1 MATLSAQSETDICN
15 QALSL
20 SGNDR
25 IINIG
30 DADDER
36 ARVCALLYP
45 RARDEV
51 VGDPDV
57 DWNIASARAQLS
69 ELTPVPAFG
78 WAHKF
83 TLPADIVR
91 VRSQVTSSGDEKDI
105 KWEREGDVILTDEP
119 ECFLLYIKKV
129 TDPVKFPP
137 ILYEAIYT
145 KLAAKLATRLSENPG
160 MASDL
165 LNLYLN
171 DVLPRARSFNSAESF
186 VKGEDGNEDWIDAG
200 R

>member
-20 SGNDR
+20 TGNDS
-25 IINIG
+25 IVSLTEDN
-30 DADDER
+30 DK
-36 ARVCALLYP
+36 ARVCALMYP
-45 RARDEV
+45 RTRDEV
-51 VGDPDV
+51 VGDPSV

-69 ELTPVPAFG
+69 ELTPIPAFG
-78 WAHKF
+78 WAHQF
-83 TLPADIVR
+83 TLPADIIR
-91 VRSQVTSSGDEKDI
+91 IRSQVTSSGDEKDI
-105 KWEREGDVILTDEP
+105 KWEREEDVILTDESV
-119 ECFLLYIKKV
+119 CYILYIKLI

-145 KLAAKLATRLSENPG
+145 KLAAKLATRLSLNPG

-165 LNLYLN
+165 LNVYLN
-171 DVLPRARSFNSAESF
+171 DVLPRAQSFNSVESF